1 MTYCH
6 LASLGRISRGCMTTA
21 LLGCTALVAV
31 SAGARAQ
38 DAAAASEETPY
49 RLNPVTIQA
58 IGTFDDDANSIVA
71 HEISVG
77 GKVATSILDTPA
89 SISVITKKEIE
100 IRNAKSVEEIL
111 QYTPGIAT
119 DFYGDTDGRNDY
131 YSIRGF
137 NASTY
142 RDGLTLGTMRGVR
155 EEPFAYERVEVL
167 RGANSTLFGQ
177 SEPGGSI
184 NFVTKT
190 PKFERIGETY
200 LTYGSFNHAELGF
213 DFGDVIDANQDFAFR
228 ITGKVQDSELEYD
241 HSKDDEAFLMGGLT
255 WQPTDATKLSV
266 VVDYLKRDGT
276 PNSGGYPIFREYD
289 RSDFFGLKDY
299 NYHDVERTSITG
311 LLSHDFGGG
320 LSLQANLRY
329 SDLTDNYGYAY
340 VDDRWGRS
348 GGLVGRGALASHSSS
363 EELIGNAILKYDT
376 TFDRVDSSTLAGLE
390 FRDATVSESAY
401 YGLVAGADP
410 SSPDIS
416 GQPSGTTLYQTRDKD
431 YSTQSLFLQQN
442 LSFDDRWIATV
453 GLRHDWIDVSI
464 DQWSLFNSPQTSS
477 EENDFSETSL
487 RAALTYKVNDEV
499 SAYFSYV
506 ESVAPVSES
515 SPQDIYAELARGEQ
529 YELGVKYQ
537 PTGTNTLISASI
549 YELKKDNEPR
559 LYWPGGAGTPFT
571 FDLIDSRV
579 RGLDLEAKA
588 EITENLSVI
597 GAYSYMQT
605 EIVRGLRSNGTDLTG
620 NELATA
626 PSHMA
631 SIWVN
636 YSLAGAGARG
646 DMTFGLGARYIGS
659 YYFNDSND
667 AGLLSAGYAG
677 AKSEATTL
685 LDAAFTYEVQD
696 GTDLAINVSNLLD
709 EQHVAGAGTN
719 YSYNPGREIQAT
731 LRHRF

>member
-1 MTYCH
+1 MLVDTR
-6 LASLGRISRGCMTTA
+6 LRTFARKSRFCLTTA
-21 LLGCTALVAV
+21 LLGCTALVA
-31 SAGARAQ
+31 APAFAQ
-38 DAAAASEETPY
+38 DTETATEATPY
-49 RLNPVTIQA
+49 RLNPVTIYA
-58 IGTFDDDANSIVA
+58 GGAADDDANTIVA
-71 HEISVG
+71 REISVG
-77 GKVATSILDTPA
+77 GKVATAILDTPA
-89 SISVITKKEIE
+89 SISVITQKEIE
-100 IRNAKSVEEIL
+100 IRNAKSVEEVL
-111 QYTPGIAT
+111 QYAPGIAT

-137 NASTY
+137 DASTY
-142 RDGLTLGTMRGVR
+142 RDGLTLGTMRGMR
-155 EEPFAYERVEVL
+155 EEPYAYERVEVL

-190 PKFERIGETY
+190 PKFERIAETY
-200 LTYGSFNHAELGF
+200 LTYGSFNHAEIGF
-213 DFGDVIDANQDFAFR
+213 DYGDVLANNQDLAFR
-228 ITGKVQDSELEYD
+228 ITGKLQDSELEYD
-241 HSKDDEAFLMGGLT
+241 HSKDDEVFLMGGLT
-255 WQPTDATKLSV
+255 WQPTDATKMSV

-276 PNSGGYPIFREYD
+276 PNSGGYPIDREYD
-289 RSDFFGLKDY
+289 RSEFFGLQDY

-311 LLSHDFGGG
+311 LLSHDFGAG

-340 VDDRWGRS
+340 VDERWGRP

-376 TFDRVDSSTLAGLE
+376 SFDRVDSSTLAGLE

-401 YGLVAGADP
+401 YGLVPGADP
-410 SSPDIS
+410 NNPDNN
-416 GQPSGTTLYQTRDKD
+416 GLPSGETLYQTRDKD

-442 LSFDDRWIATV
+442 LSFDDRWIATI
-453 GLRHDWIDVSI
+453 GLRHDWIDVSL
-464 DQWSLFNSPQTSS
+464 DQWSLFNNPQLGS

-487 RAALTYKVNDEV
+487 RAALTYKVTDEV

-506 ESVAPVSES
+506 ESVSPVAEAT
-515 SPQDIYAELARGEQ
+515 PQDLYAELARGEQ
-529 YELGVKYQ
+529 YELGVKYE
-537 PTGTNTLISASI
+537 PLGSNTLISASI
-549 YELKKDNEPR
+549 YELSKDNDPR

-579 RGLDLEAKA
+579 RGLDIEAKA
-588 EITENLSVI
+588 EISENLSLI
-597 GAYSYMQT
+597 GAYSYMDT
-605 EIVRGLRSNGTDLTG
+605 EIVRGQRSDGTDLTG

-636 YSLAGAGARG
+636 YTLVGEGARG
-646 DMTFGLGARYIGS
+646 DMTFGLGARYVGS
-659 YYFNDSND
+659 YYFNDENE
-667 AGLLSAGYAG
+667 AAPLAAGYAG

-685 LDAAFTYEVQD
+685 LDVAFTYQVQD
-696 GTDLAINVSNLLD
+696 NTDLAINVSNLLD

-719 YSYNPGREIQAT
+719 YSYNPGREVQAT